1 VAEEGIRQRAAVHG
15 PRRGRERSRRLV
27 VAAGAVVAIGA
38 LDLVGEAASWPV
50 VVRGLLDEPAHLLTA
65 YVLLL
70 AMGRPLVPGGR
81 DAWALTGAVLI
92 DVDHLPQFLGFPG
105 WAVAG
110 GRPPTHSLAL
120 VLVLLGAGLAGRRVA
135 AARYLAIGV
144 LLHFVRDLATGPG
157 VPLLWPLRGS
167 VLLPYAGYA
176 ALMCLAAVA
185 CALVAP
191 RLTPAAP
198 PSAPSSPPMPR

>member
-1 VAEEGIRQRAAVHG
+1 MHWPA
-15 PRRGRERSRRLV
+15 RGGGERSRR
-27 VAAGAVVAIGA
+27 VAVAVGAVVAIGA
-38 LDLVGEAASWPV
+38 LDRVGEAADWPV
-50 VVRGLLDEPAHLLTA
+50 VVVGLLDEPAHLLTA

-70 AMGRPLVPGGR
+70 AMGRPLVPDRR
-81 DAWALTGAVLI
+81 DAWALAGAVLI

-120 VLVLLGAGLAGRRVA
+120 VLILLGAGLVGRRVA
-135 AARYLAIGV
+135 VARYLAIGV

-157 VPLLWPLRGS
+157 VPLLWPLHGS
-167 VLLPYAGYA
+167 VLLPYPGYA
-176 ALMCLAAVA
+176 ALLCLAAVA
-185 CALVAP
+185 CAVVAP
-191 RLTPAAP
+191 KLIPAEP